1 MSTLVPRLYFDETDY
16 KQTVLALLK
25 IKAQANLADSEDRQ
39 PWQRSHDTATVY
51 HKVQEVL
58 ALLGAGAVD
67 EIHSSQGDL
76 YGEYAQGLLTQAE
89 RSRCAQV
96 RRNPDR

>member
-1 MSTLVPRLYFDETDY
+1 MSTLVPQLYFDETDY
-16 KQTVLALLK
+16 TQTVLALLA

-39 PWQRSHDTATVY
+39 PWQASHDAATVY

-67 EIHSSQGDL
+67 EIHSAEGDIG
-76 YGEYAQGLLTQAE
+76 GEYAQGLLARAE
-89 RSRCAQV
+89 TTRIHGPGSNA
-96 RRNPDR
+96 